1 MKLNRRSML
10 ASSAAALAVGSSLG
24 FGTGRARASG
34 VHDDE
39 IVIGTHLDLSGPVA
53 AGMPM
58 LRNAM
63 QMRIDRA
70 NEAGGIH
77 GRRIRLIV
85 EDNGS
90 QPQLAVR
97 AAQKLIR
104 SDEVF
109 GILNPFG
116 SGTNAATVGMA
127 TEAGRIVFAPW
138 AASNVMQQVA
148 GNSPY
153 LFTTVQNYH
162 TTTGRALAWAINE
175 WGVERIGVIYQE
187 GPFGDLIRG
196 GVTMGLAEAGAGE
209 VVAEAAYRPG
219 DIDFSSQVARMRAAG
234 VELVIA
240 GTIIRETVGVMS
252 EVKKLDWDGVR
263 VLTAIPGRATLVARL
278 GGDEVE
284 GLYGIGGWQLH
295 GPDTEDADARAW
307 LADFAETY
315 GVDADENAA
324 NAWSYTSWFI
334 DALEAAGRDLSAD
347 SFVEAARATRHADFT
362 TFTELGFEDNHAM
375 PELVRV
381 DQVQDGRWVPL
392 TDPF

>member
-1 MKLNRRSML
+1 MKLNRRTML

-24 FGTGRARASG
+24 LGTGRARAMG

-70 NEAGGIH
+70 NDAGGIH

-97 AAQKLIR
+97 ATQKLIR

-138 AASNVMQQVA
+138 AASNIMQQIA
-148 GNSPY
+148 QNSPY

-162 TTTGRALAWAINE
+162 TTTGRALAWAISE

-196 GVTMGLAEAGAGE
+196 GVQMGLAEAGAGE
-209 VVAEAAYRPG
+209 VVAEAAYRAG

-234 VELVIA
+234 VELIIA

-252 EVKKLDWDGVR
+252 EVKRLDWEGVR
-263 VLTAIPGRATLVARL
+263 VLTAIPGRGTLVARL
-278 GGDEVE
+278 GGDDVE
-284 GLYGIGGWQLH
+284 GLYGIGGWHLH
-295 GPDTEDADARAW
+295 GPDTEDEGARTW
-307 LADFAETY
+307 LAEFNAAY

-324 NAWSYTSWFI
+324 NAWAYTSWFI

-347 SFVEAARATRHADFT
+347 SFVEAARATRYDDFT

-381 DQVQDGRWVPL
+381 DQVQGGRWVPL